1 MARFLPL
8 ALLVFLAC
16 RTFGVPSN
24 ATSCEGQCESKFIRG
39 SSCQCNSMCSKFG
52 DCCPDYTDVCLSCR
66 GRCGAAFIPQKK
78 CQCNTKCPKFGNC
91 CDDFTGL
98 CGTNNRATSSSNKKK
113 GMSNRDLKQ
122 LSEKLFKLAA
132 KSGISSKVRMSSQG
146 LTNMCNTTDKASRNL
161 LTTMDQSIWQYPT
174 VAALK
179 KMFDNYNPDVT
190 ATEDNNPQEQS
201 EETKFLGLT
210 METDIMK
217 ETYKTLLDKNVI
229 NGTMREFR
237 TLLQSLWFK
246 GYDRDGTK
254 AKVIGSSGFEHVFM
268 GESKGGN
275 VSGFHNWLKFLD
287 EENKGRIDYLG
298 HLADAQFRSNF
309 QGITNVFKWNG
320 QLKCISSMLVG
331 TPPEL
336 DFAMFT
342 TCFLARRGRKCYLR
356 YNGKDFYITAHG
368 MKINGKDYIG
378 TAYPDFP

>member
-1 MARFLPL
+1 MVNAYTYSSLLHCEQRKQTNAITCLKTPVFVYHSDRRKFKSKSREKTKQMARFLPL

-24 ATSCEGQCESKFIRG
+24 
-39 SSCQCNSMCSKFG
+39 
-52 DCCPDYTDVCLSCR
+52 
-66 GRCGAAFIPQKK
+66 
-78 CQCNTKCPKFGNC
+78 
-91 CDDFTGL
+91 
-98 CGTNNRATSSSNKKK
+98 